1 MTINSQGLLR
11 IVMLIRTIS
20 VFCLLSLCACSLFSH
35 PYSSLSK
42 LPSQADVHIVKHTMG
57 ETAVPLHPQKIIS
70 LDPQSTEVAISLGVK
85 LFGYPQREIP
95 ASWQRSD
102 AVDIGLPPSFEKVLS
117 VKPDLII
124 SIDFDF
130 LESYNFWSHIGPT
143 VVYQVIKDVGGWKR
157 LFMQLAEALGQTQK
171 AKQIA
176 ALYNTRIAQFKA
188 SMGEKLKRTQVSVV
202 HIFPG
207 RIIIRT
213 ENSFS
218 GSILQELGLD
228 RPLSQKPSAV
238 PDFTKIF
245 GDTSWYFIS
254 PELMSLID
262 ADVLFVVT
270 SNFSQPD
277 DAKRALKQLR
287 SQPLWS
293 KLNVVQQG
301 KVHVVGQYWLIGNYL
316 SANLVLDD
324 VFKYLVENN

>member
-1 MTINSQGLLR
+1 
-11 IVMLIRTIS
+11 MLIRVIS

-35 PYSSLSK
+35 LHNPLLK

-95 ASWQRSD
+95 ASLRRSD
-102 AVDIGLPPSFEKVLS
+102 AVDIGLPPNFEKVLS
-117 VKPDLII
+117 LKPDLIV
-124 SIDFDF
+124 SIDFGF
-130 LESYNFWSHIGPT
+130 LESYSLWSHIAPT
-143 VVYQVIKDVGGWKR
+143 VVYQITKDVAGWKR
-157 LFMQLAEALGQTQK
+157 LFMQLAQALGQTQK

-176 ALYNTRIAQFKA
+176 ALYNARIAQFKA
-188 SMGEKLKRTQVSVV
+188 SMGEKLKRIQVSVV

-245 GDTSWYFIS
+245 GNTSWYFIS
-254 PELMSLID
+254 PELLSLID
-262 ADVLFVVT
+262 ADVLFVIT
-270 SNFSQPD
+270 SNFSQPN
-277 DAKRALKQLR
+277 DAKLAVQQLTT
-287 SQPLWS
+287 QPLWS
-293 KLNVVQQG
+293 KLNVVKQG
-301 KVHVVGQYWLIGNYL
+301 KVHIVGQHWLVGYYL
-316 SANLVLDD
+316 SANQVIDD
-324 VFKYLVENN
+324 MFKYLVENN

>member
-1 MTINSQGLLR
+1 MQ
-11 IVMLIRTIS
+11 VIRTIS
-20 VFCLLSLCACSLFSH
+20 VFCLLSLCACSLLSH
-35 PYSSLSK
+35 PHSPLPKS
-42 LPSQADVHIVKHTMG
+42 PSQADVRIIKHTMG

-70 LDPQSTEVAISLGVK
+70 LDSQSTEVAISLGVK
-85 LFGYPQREIP
+85 LFGYPQKEIP
-95 ASWQRSD
+95 ASWRRSD
-102 AVDIGLPPSFEKVLS
+102 AVDIGLPPKFEKVLS

-124 SIDFDF
+124 SIDFGF
-130 LESYNFWSHIGPT
+130 LETYNFWSHIAPT
-143 VVYQVIKDVGGWKR
+143 VVYQVTKDVAGWKR

-176 ALYNTRIAQFKA
+176 ALYNARIAQFKA
-188 SMGEKLKRTQVSVV
+188 SMGEKLKHTQVSVV

-245 GDTSWYFIS
+245 GNTSWYFIS
-254 PELMSLID
+254 SELLSLID

-277 DAKRALKQLR
+277 DVKLAIQQFTA
-287 SQPLWS
+287 QPLWS
-293 KLNVVQQG
+293 KLNVVKQG
-301 KVHVVGQYWLIGNYL
+301 KVHVVGQYWLIGHYL